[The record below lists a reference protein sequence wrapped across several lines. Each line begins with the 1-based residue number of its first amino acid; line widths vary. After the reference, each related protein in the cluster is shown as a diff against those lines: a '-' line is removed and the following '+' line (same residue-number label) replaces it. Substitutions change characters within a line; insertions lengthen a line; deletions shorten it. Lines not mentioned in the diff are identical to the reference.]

1 MAKITNEQLELV
13 VKQQEELG
21 GLINQIGALEANKHS
36 LLHKIA
42 TVNEGIEKTKQS
54 LEEEYGNI
62 SIDLK
67 TGEYTIIES
76 EDDSEMAVVKSED

>member
-1 MAKITNEQLELV
+1 MAKITNEQLEKV

-21 GLINQIGALEANKHS
+21 GLLNQIGALEANKHS

-42 TVNEGIEKTKQS
+42 TENEGIEKTKQS

-76 EDDSEMAVVKSED
+76 EDDSDMAVVKSED